1 MTNTLE
7 KVLDRKPLKRAVARP
22 VQGTDEVRAVVSE
35 VVSES
40 NDLPAVKVKALEAT
54 GKAIASPEAIARRNR
69 RTKSPVNGRR
79 NIMTVKG
86 LAPGMIGRWVDNDPD
101 RVDALMEHGYEPVR
115 KPVQVWD
122 ISIDSGQ
129 QMGATVTKRVGGG
142 KEAIL
147 MQIPKEWYDAD
158 QKEKQKIVD
167 ARETA
172 TKQDSK
178 NNNFYGN
185 VVVDDIVPGK
195 RPVRRGV
202 EE

>member
-7 KVLDRKPLKRAVARP
+7 KVLDRKPLKRAVERP
-22 VQGTDEVRAVVSE
+22 VDTTEEVRAVE
-35 VVSES
+35 VEVES
-40 NDLPAVKVKALEAT
+40 GDKTLPVKA
-54 GKAIASPEAIARRNR
+54 GKALASPEAIARRSR

-86 LAPGMIGRWVDNDPD
+86 LAPGMVGRWVDNIPE
-101 RVDALMEHGYEPVR
+101 RVDQLMEHGYEPVR
-115 KPVQVWD
+115 KQVQVGD
-122 ISIDSGQ
+122 MSIDSGQ
-129 QMGATVTKRVGGG
+129 PMGATVTKRVGGG

-172 TKQDSK
+172 TQQASK
-178 NNNFYGN
+178 DNNFYGK

-195 RPVRRGV
+195 RPVRRGGV